1 MSGFWDEPEQKTTG
15 LASAV
20 AEGAKKPEIAKV
32 RYTHDAIIDE
42 ILVRPDVS
50 QGELAKRFGF
60 TQTWMSIIINS
71 DAFQERLRE
80 RKGELIDPA
89 IVASIEDRLNTLAKV
104 SLDALLERVERNKSL
119 PLKTMEL
126 VSIAKLGVGDRANRP
141 AGPVQQNNMYVVAL
155 PGVSVDSTAWR
166 NNAQGRSAPPGGIAE
181 IIENTPGV

>member
-1 MSGFWDEPEQKTTG
+1 MG
-15 LASAV
+15 LFDDDLPV
-20 AEGAKKPEIAKV
+20 EAKKPEIARV

-42 ILVRPDVS
+42 IMVNPAVS
-50 QGELAKRFGF
+50 QGELSKRFGF
-60 TQTWMSIIINS
+60 TQAWMSIIINS

-104 SLDALLERVERNKSL
+104 SLDALLERVEKHKTL

-155 PGVSVDSTAWR
+155 PGVSVDSQTWR
-166 NNAQGRSAPPGGIAE
+166 NTAQGLKPPGGVPE
-181 IIENTPGV
+181 IIENAPGV